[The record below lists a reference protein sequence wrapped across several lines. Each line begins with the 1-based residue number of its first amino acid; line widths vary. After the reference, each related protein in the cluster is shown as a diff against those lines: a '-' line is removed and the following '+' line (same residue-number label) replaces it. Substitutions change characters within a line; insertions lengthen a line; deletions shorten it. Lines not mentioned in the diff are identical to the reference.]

1 MALWLF
7 KVEPDCYSFADL
19 KRDKKTNWDGVSNA
33 AAQKNLRA
41 VAKGDRVLYY
51 HTGDEKA
58 VVGIAEVIGGPTID
72 PADDAGKKVY
82 VTVKPVTAL
91 AAPVTLAAIKADP
104 AFAGWELV
112 RLPRLSVMPVTVEYW
127 ARVEEL
133 AGVRRNEPGV

>member
-19 KRDKKTNWDGVSNA
+19 TRDKKTDWDGVANA
-33 AAQKNLRA
+33 VAQKHLRA
-41 VAKGDRVLYY
+41 AAKGDRVLYY

-58 VVGIAEVIGGPTID
+58 VVGVAEVVAGPTPD
-72 PADDAGKKVY
+72 PADEAGKRVL
-82 VTVKPVTAL
+82 VTLKPVKAL
-91 AAPVTLAAIKADP
+91 ANPVTLAAIKADP

-112 RLPRLSVMPVTVEYW
+112 RLPRLSVMPVTPEQW

-133 AGVRRNEPGV
+133 AAG

>member
-1 MALWLF
+1 MAFWLF

-19 KRDKKTNWDGVSNA
+19 KRDGKTNWDGVSNA

-41 VAKGDRVLYY
+41 VAKGDRVFFY

-58 VVGIAEVIGGPTID
+58 VVGVMEVTAGPTPD
-72 PADDAGKKVY
+72 PADEAGKRVV
-82 VTVKPVTAL
+82 VTVKPVKAL
-91 AAPVTLAAIKADP
+91 DTPVTLATIKADA

-112 RLPRLSVMPVTVEYW
+112 RLPRLSVMPVTPEQW

-133 AGVRRNEPGV
+133 GAA

>member
-19 KRDKKTNWDGVSNA
+19 TRDKKTDWDGVANA
-33 AAQKNLRA
+33 VAQKHLRA
-41 VAKGDRVLYY
+41 AAKGDRVLYY

-58 VVGIAEVIGGPTID
+58 VVGVAEVVAGPSPD
-72 PADDAGKKVY
+72 PADEAGKRVV
-82 VTVKPVTAL
+82 VTLKPVKKL
-91 AAPVTLAAIKADP
+91 ANPVTLAAIKADP

-112 RLPRLSVMPVTVEYW
+112 RLPRLSVMPVTPEQW

-133 AGVRRNEPGV
+133 AAG

>member
-1 MALWLF
+1 MACWLF

-19 KRDKKTNWDGVSNA
+19 TRDKTTTWDGVSNA
-33 AAQKNLRA
+33 VAQKHLRA

-58 VVGIAEVIGGPTID
+58 VVGIAEAATAATPDPTD
-72 PADDAGKKVY
+72 EAGKKVV
-82 VTVKPVTAL
+82 VTIKPVKAL
-91 AAPVTLAAIKADP
+91 KTPVTLAAIKADP

-112 RLPRLSVMPVTVEYW
+112 RLPRLSVMPVTAEQW

-133 AGVRRNEPGV
+133 AAG

>member
-1 MALWLF
+1 MAFWLF

-19 KRDKKTNWDGVSNA
+19 KRDGKTTWDGVANA
-33 AAQKNLRA
+33 VAQKHLRG

-58 VVGIAEVIGGPTID
+58 VVGIAEATAGATPD
-72 PADDAGKKVY
+72 PADDAGKRVV
-82 VTVKPVTAL
+82 VTVKPVKAL
-91 AAPVTLAAIKADP
+91 KTPVTLAAIKADP

-112 RLPRLSVMPVTVEYW
+112 RLPRLSVMPVSAEQW

-133 AGVRRNEPGV
+133 AAG

>member
-1 MALWLF
+1 MACWLF

-19 KRDKKTNWDGVSNA
+19 TRDKTTTWDGVSNA
-33 AAQKNLRA
+33 VAQKHLRA

-58 VVGIAEVIGGPTID
+58 VVGIAEATTAAVPD
-72 PADDAGKKVY
+72 PSDEAGKKVV
-82 VTVKPVTAL
+82 VTVKAVKAL
-91 AAPVTLAAIKADP
+91 KTPVTLAAIKADP

-112 RLPRLSVMPVTVEYW
+112 RLPRLSVMPVTAEQW

-133 AGVRRNEPGV
+133 AAG

>member
-19 KRDKKTNWDGVSNA
+19 KRDKKTDWDGVSNP

-41 VAKGDRVLYY
+41 AAKGDRVLYY
-51 HTGDEKA
+51 HTGDEKS
-58 VVGIAEVIGGPTID
+58 VVGVAEVTAGPSPD
-72 PADDAGKKVY
+72 PGDEAGKRVV
-82 VTVKPVTAL
+82 VTLKPVKEL
-91 AAPVTLAAIKADP
+91 ANPVTLATIKADP

-112 RLPRLSVMPVTVEYW
+112 RLPRLSVMPVTPEQW

-133 AGVRRNEPGV
+133 AAG